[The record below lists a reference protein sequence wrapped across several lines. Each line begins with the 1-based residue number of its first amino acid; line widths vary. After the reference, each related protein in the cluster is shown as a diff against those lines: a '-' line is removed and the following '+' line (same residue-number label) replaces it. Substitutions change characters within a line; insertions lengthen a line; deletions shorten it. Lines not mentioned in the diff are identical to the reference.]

1 MLQER
6 KKTAELSVEILRNH
20 ICATYKTDDEAEKAT
35 IAMQNGFINIE
46 GEITQT
52 GIILSHICA
61 ESHEGM
67 E

>member
-1 MLQER
+1 M
-6 KKTAELSVEILRNH
+6 EIIRNH
-20 ICATYKTDDEAEKAT
+20 IRATYKTDDEAEIAK
-35 IAMQNGFINIE
+35 IAMQNGFINVE

-52 GIILSHICA
+52 GKILSHICA

>member
-1 MLQER
+1 M
-6 KKTAELSVEILRNH
+6 SVEILRNH
-20 ICATYKTDDEAEKAT
+20 IRAIYKTDDEAEIAT
-35 IAMQNGFINIE
+35 IAMQNGFINVE
-46 GEITQT
+46 VEITQT

>member
-1 MLQER
+1 MLQEQR
-6 KKTAELSVEILRNH
+6 IAAGLSMEIIRNH
-20 ICATYKTDDEAEKAT
+20 IRATYKTDDEAEIAK
-35 IAMQNGFINIE
+35 IAMQNGFINVE

-52 GIILSHICA
+52 GKILSHICA

>member
-1 MLQER
+1 MLQEQ
-6 KKTAELSVEILRNH
+6 KKTAELSVEIIRNH
-20 ICATYKTDDEAEKAT
+20 IRATYKTEDEAKIAT
-35 IAMQNGFINIE
+35 IAMQNGFINVE
-46 GEITQT
+46 GEVTQT